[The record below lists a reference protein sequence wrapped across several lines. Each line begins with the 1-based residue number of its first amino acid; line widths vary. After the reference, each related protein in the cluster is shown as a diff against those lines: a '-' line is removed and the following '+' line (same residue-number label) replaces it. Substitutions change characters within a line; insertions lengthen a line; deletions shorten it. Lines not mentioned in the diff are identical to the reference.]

1 MLVIHGN
8 RGSDVKCWW
17 CYDRIVVSDD
27 ATQTLDGIDLRQ
39 QAFSAGL
46 HSWSGGH
53 MMRHDDSVDVR
64 KFSSGGAVLG

>member
-1 MLVIHGN
+1 MIV
-8 RGSDVKCWW
+8 DVV
-17 CYDRIVVSDD
+17 RDD
-27 ATQTLDGIDLRQ
+27 ATQTFNDIDLRQ